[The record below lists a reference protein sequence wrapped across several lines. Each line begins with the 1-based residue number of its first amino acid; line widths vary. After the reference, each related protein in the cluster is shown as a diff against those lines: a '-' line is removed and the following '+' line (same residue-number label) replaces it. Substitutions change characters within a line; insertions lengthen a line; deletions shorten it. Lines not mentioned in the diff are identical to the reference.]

1 MQISVE
7 TTTGLERRLT
17 ISVPSETFE
26 SQISERLGDAAQ
38 RMRLPGFRPG
48 KVPLKEVR
56 RRYGQAVRA
65 EVAGELMQS
74 SFFDAVRQEE
84 LSPAGQPNLE
94 VVKMDP
100 GYDFE
105 FTATFEVFPA
115 VELADLS
122 RVAVKR
128 PEAEVT
134 EADIDDMIER
144 LRDQRK
150 DWQEVDRGAEEGDR
164 VTLDFEGRLDGEV
177 FEGGHAEDAAFV
189 VGAGQMIDD
198 FDEGVRGL
206 KAGESSEF
214 EATFPEDYR
223 AEHLAGKTVTFKV
236 DVKSVTEP
244 KLPELDDE
252 FFESFGIE
260 EGGLEAFREDVK
272 RNMEREM
279 EGAIRSQVKN
289 QVMDQ
294 LNELHQ
300 IQLPEALVANEVQ
313 ALKQQTLQQFQMY
326 GAGNQPDL
334 PDELFRDQ
342 AERRV
347 RVGLVVNEIVSA
359 AELQV
364 TPEKLRARVEEM
376 AEGYAEPQQ
385 VINWYYS
392 NQEQLQQV
400 EMAALEDEV
409 VEHVLAGAQV
419 EAVPATYQTI
429 VSGQAVPAGEDET
442 SADTDESTGEA
453 EAAGESE
460 GGKADSQ

>member
-7 TTTGLERRLT
+7 TTAGLERRLT
-17 ISVPSETFE
+17 ISVPSEAFE
-26 SQISERLGDAAQ
+26 SRISERLGDAAQ

-74 SFFDAVRQEE
+74 SFFDAVRQED

-100 GYDFE
+100 GDDFE
-105 FTATFEVFPA
+105 FTATFEVFPS
-115 VELADLS
+115 VDLADLS

-134 EADIDDMIER
+134 ESDVDDMIER

-150 DWQEVDRGAEEGDR
+150 DWREVERSAEEGDR

-189 VGAGQMIDD
+189 IGAGQMIDD
-198 FDEGVRGL
+198 FDKGVRGL

-214 EATFPEDYR
+214 EASFPEDYR
-223 AEHLAGKTVTFKV
+223 AENLAGKTVTFKV
-236 DVKSVTEP
+236 DVKKVTEP
-244 KLPELDDE
+244 ALPELDE
-252 FFESFGIE
+252 AFLESFGIE
-260 EGGLEAFREDVK
+260 EGGLEAFRADVR

-279 EGAIRSQVKN
+279 EGAVRTQVKN

-294 LNELHQ
+294 LNALHQ

-334 PDELFRDQ
+334 PDDLFRDQ

-347 RVGLVVNEIVSA
+347 RVGLVVNEIVSS
-359 AELQV
+359 AEIQV
-364 TPEKLRARVEEM
+364 TPEKLRARVEEL

-385 VINWYYS
+385 VVNWYYS

-409 VEHVLAGAQV
+409 VEHVLASATV
-419 EAVPATYQTI
+419 ETVPATYQTV
-429 VSGQAVPAGEDET
+429 VSGQAVPSEEAGD
-442 SADTDESTGEA
+442 ADAAEA
-453 EAAGESE
+453 EAADAPEA
-460 GGKADSQ
+460 GKADSQ